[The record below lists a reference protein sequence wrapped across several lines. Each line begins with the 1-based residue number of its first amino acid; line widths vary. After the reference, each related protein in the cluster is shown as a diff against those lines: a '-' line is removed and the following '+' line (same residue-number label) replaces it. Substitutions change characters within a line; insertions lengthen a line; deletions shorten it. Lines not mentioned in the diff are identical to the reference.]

1 MIRPGFRT
9 ITPYLAVRGAGSL
22 IDFMKAAYGAEEL
35 FRASRPEGG
44 IHHAEV
50 RIGDSMIELADIPA
64 DQPVRVAPLHLHAG
78 DVDVLYRRAVDAGGT
93 GMYEPT
99 NQPYGS
105 REAFV
110 LDPCGNHW
118 YIAAQLEGNAVP
130 AGLHTITL
138 GIRVKGA
145 ARMIAFL
152 ERAFGA
158 TEVFRAPSQNGD
170 IRYAQVRIGDSVV
183 EVGDAHGEF
192 QPMPLGIHFYVDDV
206 DAVYQSAL
214 REGAAS
220 LSEPAVQPYG
230 ERSGSVVDEF
240 GNHWYIAAHLSQ

>member
-1 MIRPGFRT
+1 MAAAST
-9 ITPYLAVRGAGSL
+9 ITPALSYQ
-22 IDFMKAAYGAEEL
+22 DPFAA
-35 FRASRPEGG
+35 
-44 IHHAEV
+44 
-50 RIGDSMIELADIPA
+50 
-64 DQPVRVAPLHLHAG
+64 
-78 DVDVLYRRAVDAGGT
+78 
-93 GMYEPT
+93 
-99 NQPYGS
+99 
-105 REAFV
+105 
-110 LDPCGNHW
+110 LD
-118 YIAAQLEGNAVP
+118 
-130 AGLHTITL
+130 
-138 GIRVKGA
+138 
-145 ARMIAFL
+145 FL